1 MLSRSGRG
9 ERIVGGH
16 SGGRMAAYRLYCLDG
31 AGHIGLADWIEA
43 DTDEAAIAGARE
55 LRPDAHRCEI
65 WLKDRLVA
73 KLSELGRFERI
84 SVAV

>member
-1 MLSRSGRG
+1 
-9 ERIVGGH
+9 
-16 SGGRMAAYRLYCLDG
+16 MAAYRLYCLDG

-43 DTDEAAIAGARE
+43 ETDDGAIASARD
-55 LRPDAHRCEI
+55 LRPHAHRCEI

-73 KLSELGRFERI
+73 KLSEVGRFERI